1 MCNTIS
7 LFKNLRNVNSS
18 MNEVVIPYSSMLK
31 ITKVADIYLDNNLI
45 LKDVLYVPKMHST

>member
-1 MCNTIS
+1 
-7 LFKNLRNVNSS
+7 